1 MKLLNTILKEELD
14 LYLETWNYHWNIEG
28 PLFPSLHKL
37 FEEQYEALRELVDEI
52 AERERA
58 LGGVA
63 ETRVALEIK
72 KQRPAKE
79 MLTTLAERH
88 EGLSAK
94 MKSEWIPKLEKA
106 GDPGSVDLLTRV
118 LQEHDKMAWM
128 LRATAK

>member
-1 MKLLNTILKEELD
+1 MKLLNTILKDELE
-14 LYLETWNYHWNIEG
+14 LMLETWNCHWNVEG
-28 PLFPSLHKL
+28 ALFPSLHKL
-37 FEEQYEALRELVDEI
+37 FEEQYKGLRELADEV

-58 LGGVA
+58 MGGVA
-63 ETRVALEIK
+63 ETRVSLDIK

-79 MLTTLAERH
+79 MLTTLAAAH

-94 MKSEWIPKLEKA
+94 MKSDWIPKLDKA
-106 GDPGSVDLLTRV
+106 GDVGSVDLLTRA